1 MASTFDALAWEIEL
15 AGARCISLD
24 SLIGALLPTMPAE
37 HREQLMESM
46 QAVDLLAQHL
56 TGLSAFARRMSLSV
70 ADDVSAPVDIALAEI
85 TLGALARNESRG
97 AHYKPDYPE
106 RDDANWLKT
115 TKAKFVNGQPVLEYE
130 PVDIRF
136 ITPRKRDYSAAG
148 DKDKQSKATTAEKL
162 PAGNAK

>member
-1 MASTFDALAWEIEL
+1 MIAALEPSVASTFDALAWEIEL

-85 TLGALARNESRG
+85 TLGALADRLSSALGGEERG
-97 AHYKPDYPE
+97 VSD
-106 RDDANWLKT
+106 
-115 TKAKFVNGQPVLEYE
+115 GQ
-130 PVDIRF
+130 D
-136 ITPRKRDYSAAG
+136 AG
-148 DKDKQSKATTAEKL
+148 DPDL
-162 PAGNAK
+162 F